1 MIPKTNEKINFKILL
16 RLCVLIYQ
24 EKRKVQQIWITF
36 NLNFCNDT
44 RSTGEIQ
51 YHANTRCQSLRKI
64 CSSATL
70 GHSLF
75 ILYAHAFETLCIRPQ
90 ERIKDESRGQVSR
103 DAAEESSSRTSLFR
117 NRTQSERTVYVY
129 YRGAGCA
136 MLLTAR
142 IQEMHFR
149 TTFLDV
155 VNAGKIFLLMK
166 FEGFMSAG
174 NWNVIL
180 ERIWKHVAFGYNII
194 IGMFLIIFF
203 FFWRR
208 WIFCSWKIFVEV
220 EKLLKNN
227 REFFHDF

>member
-1 MIPKTNEKINFKILL
+1 MPLCINLSEKK
-16 RLCVLIYQ
+16 
-24 EKRKVQQIWITF
+24 KVQQIWITF

-64 CSSATL
+64 CSSTTL

-75 ILYAHAFETLCIRPQ
+75 MLYAHACAFETLCIRPQ

-142 IQEMHFR
+142 IRASGNAFSNNVLGCQR
-149 TTFLDV
+149 GKNLSLDEIRRFYER
-155 VNAGKIFLLMK
+155 GKLK
-166 FEGFMSAG
+166 R
-174 NWNVIL
+174 N
-180 ERIWKHVAFGYNII
+180 
-194 IGMFLIIFF
+194 
-203 FFWRR
+203 
-208 WIFCSWKIFVEV
+208 SWKD
-220 EKLLKNN
+220 LKT
-227 REFFHDF
+227 RCVWI